1 MIAGG
6 SSLRRIRDAFF
17 AIGPSTYEFKRIGG
31 VPMKANFSLV
41 LVSLL
46 LVGVVPVAVAQTP
59 NIWSSGAPIPTAV
72 YGPAV
77 AVLNGEIYVIGGTN
91 ADNAII
97 ADTQIYDPA
106 TNSWSTG
113 VSLPTPVEGASA
125 AAVKGIIYVMGGTT
139 SGGVYNYTD
148 AVWAL
153 APVTQTWYRRAA
165 MPTALHDAGI
175 AVEGNII
182 YVIGGNSNSNL
193 RADTVESFNPAT
205 DTWTEEAPLL
215 VGKSE
220 PTVGLVG
227 ATIVAAD
234 GLTQT
239 TDTGDNEGYDVST
252 NTWTSLT
259 SDPTPRSGA
268 CGGRIG
274 ARLYVAG
281 GFYGSSPALQL
292 AKFFTLSTNA
302 WKKFPPMPQAALFQG
317 SAVYQG
323 NLYCFGG
330 QNAFDG
336 TVLNNV
342 QIYQP

>member
-1 MIAGG
+1 
-6 SSLRRIRDAFF
+6 
-17 AIGPSTYEFKRIGG
+17 
-31 VPMKANFSLV
+31 MKAKFPLV
-41 LVSLL
+41 FVSLL
-46 LVGVVPVAVAQTP
+46 LVGTAPAAVAQSP
-59 NIWSSGAPIPTAV
+59 NTWSSGPPLPTAV
-72 YGPAV
+72 YGSAV

-91 ADNAII
+91 ADNAIV

-125 AAVKGIIYVMGGTT
+125 AVVKGVLYVIGGTT
-139 SGGVYNYTD
+139 TAELYNYSD

-153 APVTQTWYRRAA
+153 SPETNTWFHRAA

-175 AVEGNII
+175 AVVGNII
-182 YVIGGNSNSNL
+182 YVIGGNSDSNL
-193 RADTVESFNPAT
+193 RAATVESFNPAT
-205 DTWTEEAPLL
+205 NTWTEEAPLL

-227 ATIVAAD
+227 TAIVAAD

-239 TDTGDNEGYDVST
+239 GDTGDTESYDVSS

-259 SDPTPRSGA
+259 PDPTGRSAA
-268 CGGRIG
+268 CGGGIG
-274 ARLYVAG
+274 ERLYVAG
-281 GFYGSSPALQL
+281 GFYDNPAVQL
-292 AKFFTLSTNA
+292 TEFFTPSI
-302 WKKFPPMPQAALFQG
+302 WKKSAPMPQAALFQG
-317 SAVYQG
+317 SAIYKG

-330 QNAFDG
+330 QTSFAG
-336 TVLNNV
+336 PVLNNV

>member
-1 MIAGG
+1 
-6 SSLRRIRDAFF
+6 
-17 AIGPSTYEFKRIGG
+17 
-31 VPMKANFSLV
+31 MKAKFPLV

-46 LVGVVPVAVAQTP
+46 LVGAAPVVAQAPTY
-59 NIWSSGAPIPTAV
+59 NTWSTGAPIPTAV
-72 YGPAV
+72 RAPAV

-91 ADNAII
+91 ADNSII
-97 ADTQIYDPA
+97 ADTQVYDPA

-125 AAVKGIIYVMGGTT
+125 AVVKGVLYVMGGSTT
-139 SGGVYNYTD
+139 GEVYNYSD

-153 APVTQTWYRRAA
+153 APGTQTWYRRAA
-165 MPTALHDAGI
+165 MPTALHDAGV
-175 AVEGNII
+175 AVGGDII
-182 YVIGGNSNSNL
+182 YVVGGNSNSNL
-193 RADTVESFNPAT
+193 RAPTVESFDPAT

-227 ATIVAAD
+227 TTIVAAD

-239 TDTGDNEGYDVST
+239 TDTGDNESYDVST

-259 SDPTPRSGA
+259 PDPTGRSAA
-268 CGGRIG
+268 CGGGIG
-274 ARLYVAG
+274 PRLYVAG
-281 GFYGSSPALQL
+281 GFYNPALRL
-292 AKFFTLSTNA
+292 TETFTPSTNA
-302 WKKFPPMPQAALFQG
+302 WKRSAPMPQAALFQG
-317 SAVYQG
+317 SAVYEG

-330 QNAFDG
+330 VNALGG
-336 TVLNNV
+336 TVLNIV